1 MLGSLD
7 SLLEKSISVGDLNAR
22 IRDAFYD
29 NPFYTNI
36 YVFGEVSSFKISNGN
51 AYFTLK
57 DKEAAIACTIWKVDS
72 RATLEEGTQNNRP
85 WAGKLYAAGIMPL
98 EPATYRC
105 PVNKPLVNQVADIP
119 GDKIGHYFFW
129 SYAMSTGVGVQRVT
143 KIANSDPHPFALLID
158 CANSARDGNQW
169 CYIKQEEGT
178 SLVSLAHNGKANN
191 LQKDG
196 HVEAYKPGMDLRL
209 LNCNTLDEITK
220 VFTAGGGSI
229 SVSSTP

>member
-1 MLGSLD
+1 MNKMRKKGFTLIELLVVIAIIAVLAGMLLPSL
-7 SLLEKSISVGDLNAR
+7 SKVKSMAKSITCMNNLRQNFFSLQAYMDAYNGCLFNE
-22 IRDAFYD
+22 RDYGQID
-29 NPFYTNI
+29 T
-36 YVFGEVSSFKISNGN
+36 
-51 AYFTLK
+51 
-57 DKEAAIACTIWKVDS
+57 
-72 RATLEEGTQNNRP
+72 TQNNRP